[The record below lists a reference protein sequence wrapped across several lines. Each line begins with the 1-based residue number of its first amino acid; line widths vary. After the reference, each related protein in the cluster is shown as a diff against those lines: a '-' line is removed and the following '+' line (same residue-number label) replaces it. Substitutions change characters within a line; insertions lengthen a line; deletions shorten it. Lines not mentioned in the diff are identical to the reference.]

1 MRKATRIMISAMGAF
16 VGLMGI
22 EHGIGEVLQG
32 RRAPDGVFIL
42 SWPESEFFRI
52 LSGEPALTILP
63 DLFLTGILA
72 ILFSL
77 LYLLVST
84 LYVQN
89 RKGSLILFLLAVG
102 MLLFG
107 GGIFPPLFGILIAAA
122 ATRVH
127 VPLEDLH
134 KYLSPRLVHVLGK
147 FWPCSLVACLLAW
160 LSMFPGIP
168 LLNYIFGFDN
178 ELLIFGLLFCMIGF
192 LFTSL
197 IAALA
202 RDVEN
207 ELFRQHLKSA
217 LL

>member
-1 MRKATRIMISAMGAF
+1 MRKATRIMISTMGAF

-32 RRAPDGVFIL
+32 RTAPDGVFIL

-89 RKGSLILFLLAVG
+89 RKGSLVLIILAVG

-127 VPLEDLH
+127 APLEDLH
-134 KYLSPRLVHVLGK
+134 KYLSPRLARVLGK
-147 FWPCSLVACLLAW
+147 LWPCSLVACLLAW
-160 LSMFPGIP
+160 LFMFPGIP
-168 LLNYIFGFDN
+168 LLNYFFGFDN
-178 ELLIFGLLFCMIGF
+178 ELFIFGLLFCMIGF
-192 LFTSL
+192 LFTSF

-202 RDVEN
+202 RDIEN
-207 ELFRQHLKSA
+207 APFRQLQT
-217 LL
+217 

>member
-1 MRKATRIMISAMGAF
+1 MRKATRIMISTMGAF

-32 RRAPDGVFIL
+32 RIAPDGAFIL

-89 RKGSLILFLLAVG
+89 RKGSLVLILLAVG

-122 ATRVH
+122 ATGVH
-127 VPLEDLH
+127 TPLEDLH
-134 KYLSPRLVHVLGK
+134 KYLSPRLARFLGK
-147 FWPCSLVACLLAW
+147 LWPCSLVACLLAW

-168 LLNYIFGFDN
+168 LLNYFFGFDN

-192 LFTSL
+192 LF
-197 IAALA
+197 LA
-202 RDVEN
+202 IITGFASDLHN
-207 ELFRQHLKSA
+207 EAVSRLPSQA
-217 LL
+217 I